1 MTQEMTSR
9 HSVGPLNRA
18 LYSPTKCNQPSS
30 AQLGLARPGSASL
43 GLARPGLGLAR
54 LGYITSLQARG
65 SCLFTRPGL
74 GLDSA
79 WPRLG
84 LGLAWPNLARPR
96 PGRRPALSP
105 KTAREPRLTHTAP
118 YGIHFSLK
126 NKIFPNKDADTEPRL
141 ERAVCQLYPG
151 YGKKNDDN

>member
-9 HSVGPLNRA
+9 HSVGPLIRA

-84 LGLAWPNLARPR
+84 LGLASAWLGQIWPDRGQAAGL
-96 PGRRPALSP
+96 
-105 KTAREPRLTHTAP
+105 P
-118 YGIHFSLK
+118 YLLDGHSRTRKGKAAILISIKRNSKSSL
-126 NKIFPNKDADTEPRL
+126 II
-141 ERAVCQLYPG
+141 
-151 YGKKNDDN
+151 